1 MCAGHKSGSEAAIH
15 AMRELFEHDNS
26 DAVLLIDASNAF
38 NSLNRAAALH
48 NIRVLCPSIATYAIN
63 TYREP
68 ARLFIVGGQ
77 ELRSSEGTTQGDPL
91 AMSLYAISLQ
101 PLITRL
107 QVKSAAS
114 QCWYADDA
122 AGCGS
127 LGDVKTWWDEL
138 MVSGPPLGYFPN
150 PQKCWLIVKP
160 EKERPAKEIF
170 SETTINITTEGRKHL
185 GAALGSRE
193 FFEEYVDEKVEEW
206 VAQVTSLAEFAT
218 TQPQSSYVAFVFGLR
233 HRWTYFLR
241 TLPDIAPFLEPLERA
256 IADLLV
262 PAITEHVTTQEE
274 RDLLELPVR
283 LGGLGLVNPART
295 ASQEY
300 EASVINN
307 TGPLV
312 RQIVKQ
318 AHEVEV
324 EQGTFTPL
332 VFTSTGGMA
341 DECKRFHSRLAE
353 LLALKK
359 GDDYATTIS
368 WIRAKVSF
376 AILRS
381 ALLCLRGT
389 RSKRKTANIS
399 DIDITSVSAQARI

>member
-1 MCAGHKSGSEAAIH
+1 MEA
-15 AMRELFEHDNS
+15 RRPFTQCGNFLNTDDNS
-26 DAVLLIDASNAF
+26 DAVLLIYTSNTF
-38 NSLNRAAALH
+38 NSLDRAATLH

-101 PLITRL
+101 PLTTRL

-122 AGCGS
+122 TGCGP

-185 GAALGSRE
+185 GAALGSRD
-193 FFEEYVDEKVEEW
+193 FFEEYVDEKGEEW
-206 VAQVTSLAEFAT
+206 VAQVTRLAEFAT
-218 TQPQSSYVAFVFGLR
+218 TQPQSSYAAFVFGLR
-233 HRWTYFLR
+233 HHWTYFLR

-262 PAITEHVTTQEE
+262 PTITEHVTTQE
-274 RDLLELPVR
+274 RTGCFRTPSSLR
-283 LGGLGLVNPART
+283 RAR
-295 ASQEY
+295 ASQ
-300 EASVINN
+300 SSQNCI
-307 TGPLV
+307 
-312 RQIVKQ
+312 
-318 AHEVEV
+318 
-324 EQGTFTPL
+324 
-332 VFTSTGGMA
+332 
-341 DECKRFHSRLAE
+341 
-353 LLALKK
+353 
-359 GDDYATTIS
+359 
-368 WIRAKVSF
+368 
-376 AILRS
+376 
-381 ALLCLRGT
+381 T
-389 RSKRKTANIS
+389 R
-399 DIDITSVSAQARI
+399 V